1 MRRNVTF
8 ERAGIALQATVKR
21 DVVWELKYWGLRTLN
36 NDKFELYIKPRSVSL
51 GRLCKKGGNWD
62 EARRRIQDGGW
73 SGGFQSDGISALKI
87 WLEQALLKF
96 GVLETCEGIF
106 EEGTDNIY
114 FAYNDLSLFIVS
126 LRCIKSADMDSTCKC
141 FLLYIHIS

>member
-1 MRRNVTF
+1 MGAVV
-8 ERAGIALQATVKR
+8 ESSSCADTVAVILFSR
-21 DVVWELKYWGLRTLN
+21 HVE
-36 NDKFELYIKPRSVSL
+36 FSS
-51 GRLCKKGGNWD
+51 KKGGIWD

-87 WLEQALLKF
+87 WLEQAFPKF

>member
-1 MRRNVTF
+1 MLT
-8 ERAGIALQATVKR
+8 
-21 DVVWELKYWGLRTLN
+21 
-36 NDKFELYIKPRSVSL
+36 
-51 GRLCKKGGNWD
+51 KKGGIWD
-62 EARRRIQDGGW
+62 DARRRIQDGGC

-87 WLEQALLKF
+87 WLEQAFLKF

-141 FLLYIHIS
+141 FLLIFTSVSLYYYQNQLFIASCNFMNFITLVGIKI